1 MIDTLIHGLAGMG
14 LGIMAGILPGL
25 GTGSIMALMSLLLIG
40 SEPQHV
46 LIFYLGILVSAQ
58 YFGSVTAM
66 LTGIPGDPSS
76 LPSAVWGFP
85 AAQRGQGQELLQ
97 ATAKWSLISGI
108 TGFVLCVAIIVY
120 GTYWAKSLS
129 VSVQSLLLLGAIIS
143 IVCFSANSWIKN
155 MSMVILGGALASVGY
170 SENFMMYFWVS
181 ANSVLANGIPWLP
194 VMMGLMVI
202 PGIMSLLNHQGVTVT
217 VAQQTVTSDSHWRS
231 GVRGGLIGFVLG
243 TVPGMSYILGSLVA
257 SKVESAIHKNDAKKI
272 VVASE
277 SANNA
282 GATSMLLPLIMLGIP
297 ITASDSVVY
306 ALLTN
311 NQSHSTMSTIFQQ
324 HWSTLVVY
332 FVVINLVLFLL
343 AWRAGAAI
351 CAWVFDHARVVA
363 VVAMIVSVLST
374 AWLGH
379 HTGQLSVSLAALAIS
394 TLVGLRFR
402 DHDFSPVVYMM
413 IMYPFV
419 ELTWHKASQLY
430 F

>member
-1 MIDTLIHGLAGMG
+1 MIDTLIYGSAGVG

-25 GTGSIMALMSLLLIG
+25 GTGSVMALMSLLLMG

-58 YFGSVTAM
+58 YFGSVTAI

-76 LPSAVWGFP
+76 LPSATWGFP
-85 AAQRGQGQELLQ
+85 AAQQGQGQELLYI
-97 ATAKWSLISGI
+97 TAKWSLISGI
-108 TGFVLCVAIIVY
+108 TGFVLCVMIIVS
-120 GTYWAKSLS
+120 GTYWARSLS
-129 VSVQSLLLLGAIIS
+129 VSVQSWLLLGAIVS
-143 IVCFSANSWIKN
+143 IMLFSANTRIKN
-155 MSMVILGGALASVGY
+155 MILLCLGGVLASVGY
-170 SENFMMYFWVS
+170 SENFMQYFWVDS
-181 ANSVLANGIPWLP
+181 SSWLSDGIPWLP
-194 VMMGLMVI
+194 IMMGLMVI
-202 PGIMSLLNHQGVTVT
+202 PGVMSLLSYRSQLITVT
-217 VAQQTVTSDSHWRS
+217 QRPRSLESHWPS

-243 TVPGMSYILGSLVA
+243 TVPGMSYVLGSLVA
-257 SKVESAIHKNDAKKI
+257 SKVEYAIQANAKKV

-297 ITASDSVVY
+297 ITTSDSVVY
-306 ALLTN
+306 ALLTA
-311 NQSHSTMSTIFQQ
+311 NQSHNTISTIFHQ
-324 HWSTLVVY
+324 HWPMLVIY
-332 FVVINLVLFLL
+332 FVVINLMLFLL
-343 AWRAGAAI
+343 AWRTGAAI
-351 CAWVFDHARVVA
+351 CGWVFEHAH
-363 VVAMIVSVLST
+363 AMAIMAMTLSVLST
-374 AWLGH
+374 SWLGY